1 MQRWDRPSVSCG
13 GSAALRATL
22 CQSPDSSAP
31 GLALSWL
38 FLREVMIFPKVFLL
52 SFEAG
57 FPQTEGSQVKTGLCE
72 EEAALENVGASSG
85 ALDTP
90 MGGNLYVSCQVA
102 RRQGPAPSSNSPHQD
117 LLVFQGWVS
126 ARAGVQIFP
135 PAAAL

>member
-1 MQRWDRPSVSCG
+1 MQGWDRPSVSCG

-22 CQSPDSSAP
+22 CVRASTAVHLASPCP
-31 GLALSWL
+31 GY
-38 FLREVMIFPKVFLL
+38 FFLL
-52 SFEAG
+52 FFEAG
-57 FPQTEGSQVKTGLCE
+57 FPQTEGSQVKTELCE
-72 EEAALENVGASSG
+72 EEAAVENVGASSG

-126 ARAGVQIFP
+126 VRAGVHIFL